1 MIPTPDPT
9 AYGTISED
17 ATLTIRRSLPGP
29 IERVWA
35 YLTESQLRRQWLA
48 AGEMSLLAGAPFRL
62 TWRNDE
68 LTRPSGQRP
77 AGFGEEHQME
87 SQIIEAD
94 PPHRLVFTWSNSGQ
108 VSIELEARG
117 DEVLLT
123 LIHRRLP
130 NRNTTLMVGAG
141 WHAHLD
147 ILVARVSGAEPPPF
161 WDGWTQ
167 LRQEYDRRVPA

>member
-1 MIPTPDPT
+1 MTPTPEPT
-9 AYGTISED
+9 PYGTISED

-48 AGEMSLLAGAPFRL
+48 AGEMSLRAGAPFQL

-87 SQIIEAD
+87 SQIIEVD
-94 PPHRLVFTWSNSGQ
+94 PPHKLVFAWSNSGQ
-108 VSIELEARG
+108 VSIELEADG
-117 DEVLLT
+117 DQVLLT

-130 NRNTTLMVGAG
+130 NRNMTLMVGAG

-147 ILVARVSGAEPPPF
+147 ILVARVRGAEPPPF

-167 LRQEYDRRVPA
+167 LRQEYERRVPA

>member
-1 MIPTPDPT
+1 MTHAPTP
-9 AYGTISED
+9 YGTISED
-17 ATLTIRRSLPGP
+17 ATLTLHRRLPGP

-35 YLTESQLRRQWLA
+35 YLTESDLRRRWLA
-48 AGEMSLLAGAPFRL
+48 AGEMSLQAGAPFRL

-77 AGFGEEHQME
+77 AGFGDEHQME
-87 SQIIEAD
+87 SQILEVE
-94 PPHRLVFTWSNSGQ
+94 PPHKLVFAWSNSGK
-108 VSIELEARG
+108 VSIELQAEG

-123 LIHRRLP
+123 LVHRRLP

-147 ILVARVSGAEPPPF
+147 LLVARVRGDDPPPF
-161 WDGWTQ
+161 WDGWAQ
-167 LRQEYDRRVPA
+167 LRQEYDRRVPIR